1 MLIKFT
7 NLHVGIHELK
17 FEKDVNELQ
26 LGDQFVDNLILD
38 CKLDKSQHQIVVNCN
53 LTIFAQLN
61 CDRCNS
67 DFTKDLNSEFT
78 LTYLFEKED
87 VDNTDLN
94 VKYLSLTD
102 DKIDL
107 TEDVIDY
114 AKLSLP
120 MKKLCLEDCKGL
132 CVKCGTNLNQN
143 NCGCNEDIEN
153 PVWEPLLKLKDKL
166 N

>member
-53 LTIFAQLN
+53 LTISAQLN

-67 DFTKDLNSEFT
+67 DFTKDFSSEFT
-78 LTYLFEKED
+78 LTYLFGKED
-87 VDNTDLN
+87 ADNTDLN

-107 TEDVIDY
+107 TDDIVDY
-114 AKLSLP
+114 AKLSVP
-120 MKKLCLEDCKGL
+120 MKKLCSEDCMGL

>member
-7 NLHVGIHELK
+7 NLHVGIHEINFK
-17 FEKDVNELQ
+17 KDVNELQ
-26 LGDQFVDNLILD
+26 LVDQFVDNLILD

-53 LTIFAQLN
+53 LTISAQLN

-67 DFTKDLNSEFT
+67 DFIKKFESEFT
-78 LTYLFEKED
+78 LTYLFKKEN
-87 VDNTDLN
+87 VDNTNMN

-107 TEDVIDY
+107 TDDVIDY
-114 AKLSLP
+114 ARLSIP
-120 MKKLCLEDCKGL
+120 MKKLCSEECKGL

-143 NCGCNEDIEN
+143 NCGCYDEVEN
-153 PVWEPLLKLKDKL
+153 PVWTPLLKLKDKL